1 MAALYPNRCP
11 FCDSVIGVGEYYC
24 EPCRRHIPY
33 LYGKLEPPQHVSRL
47 LACCSYSGKARRAVL
62 SMKYGKLVYP
72 ADAFAEMMCEKLR
85 DAKIEA
91 DFLVPVPSGF
101 LSVKK
106 RGFSTGELLCRK
118 VSERS
123 GIPVLE
129 AVLAR
134 DEKEEQKKFSK
145 KKRIENALK
154 SFYLADDADV
164 GGKRLVLID
173 DLATTGSTLSAVA
186 SILLAAGAA
195 DVSACVFAKTMLCT
209 RSENGKLM
217 RFKGARRFGYRRS
230 PE

>member
-1 MAALYPNRCP
+1 
-11 FCDSVIGVGEYYC
+11 
-24 EPCRRHIPY
+24 
-33 LYGKLEPPQHVSRL
+33 
-47 LACCSYSGKARRAVL
+47 
-62 SMKYGKLVYP
+62 
-72 ADAFAEMMCEKLR
+72 MCEKLR

-106 RGFSTGELLCRK
+106 RGFSTGKLLCRK

-154 SFYLADDADV
+154 SFYLSDDADV
-164 GGKRLVLID
+164 GGKRLILID

-186 SILLAAGAA
+186 SILLSAGAA

-209 RSENGKLM
+209 RSEDGGVL
-217 RFKGARRFGYRRS
+217 RFKSPRGFGYRRS
-230 PE
+230 PD